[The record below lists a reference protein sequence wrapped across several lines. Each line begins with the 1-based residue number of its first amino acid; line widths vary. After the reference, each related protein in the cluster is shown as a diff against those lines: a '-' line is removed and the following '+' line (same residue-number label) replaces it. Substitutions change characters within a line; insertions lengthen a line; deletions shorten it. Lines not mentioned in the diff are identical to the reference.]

1 MIEVFLSL
9 LNKVNMDWLFHCLDC
24 LFLCSFV
31 SFYFSESLFVC
42 SVVCLGGLIHSC
54 AGSLAYS
61 FI

>member
-1 MIEVFLSL
+1 MIEVFLRL

-24 LFLCSFV
+24 LFLFIFLRVC
-31 SFYFSESLFVC
+31 LFVC